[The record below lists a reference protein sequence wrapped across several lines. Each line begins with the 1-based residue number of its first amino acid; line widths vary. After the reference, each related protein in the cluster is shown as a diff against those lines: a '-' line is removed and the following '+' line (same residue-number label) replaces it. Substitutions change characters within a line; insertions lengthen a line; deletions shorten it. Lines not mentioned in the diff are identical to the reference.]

1 MLLIIWFVIYICF
14 ILFQRFSLAL
24 SIKSTTHWPGWSFI
38 HVFSLLLLVPSQEQ
52 CFQMIAFL
60 FSLPD
65 YMYIFLRALIVW
77 RACWWWWWWC
87 RPSASCL
94 LVFSEDYSQVD
105 AFLRFFWDV
114 CVCVCVCVCL
124 FLICLWWEVSSTS
137 SLTIPHNVCILD
149 FRI

>member
-114 CVCVCVCVCL
+114 CVCVCVCVCVYFWYVCGERWAPL
-124 FLICLWWEVSSTS
+124 PLWLSPIMSV
-137 SLTIPHNVCILD
+137 
-149 FRI
+149 F